1 MKKNTCGFQYF
12 RITELCIAELDRG
25 WLVSW
30 PAYWERKELVDL
42 IGELVSLRITATKS
56 GRPVVRLRAPRG
68 QNRYL
73 IKSRET
79 PDSIKLRDGV
89 YAVPWL

>member
-12 RITELCIAELDRG
+12 RITELCVAELDKG

-30 PAYWERKELVDL
+30 PAYWERPELVDL

-73 IKSRET
+73 IKSLET

>member
-1 MKKNTCGFQYF
+1 MKKNHCGYQFF
-12 RITELCIAELDRG
+12 RVSELCVAELDKG

-30 PAYWERKELVDL
+30 PAYWERPELVDL
-42 IGELVSLRITATKS
+42 IGELVSVRLAATKS

-73 IKSRET
+73 IRSRES
-79 PDSIKLRDGV
+79 PDGIKLRDGI
-89 YAVPWL
+89 YAVPWQ